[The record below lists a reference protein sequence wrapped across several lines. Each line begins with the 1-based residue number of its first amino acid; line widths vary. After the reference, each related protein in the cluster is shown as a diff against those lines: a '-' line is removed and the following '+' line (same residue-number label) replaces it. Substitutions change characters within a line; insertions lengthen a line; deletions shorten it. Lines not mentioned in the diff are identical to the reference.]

1 MKLLEEIVDKL
12 NIDTNLQNLIFK
24 RVPIPYHDDYNSI
37 DQYWYQHPP
46 CLIPLFLGYGAS
58 YKGVI
63 NHFFIDR
70 KNTFVELDL
79 EYGSIVETAFNF
91 KQLSIYLILP
101 MIMSDEGLTEEII
114 EFAGKINFGEY
125 QELDDFS
132 NKYGDNTDYF
142 DELVYFKNNLPLNI
156 IKNMSTYKGDFPS
169 SYDNLNESQVI
180 HSCLFEISPA
190 AYEIIKS
197 RVDTPKWLIKETDK
211 KQLFENYI
219 LNNQLKEAWL
229 TINSNGW
236 LLKDVAEGL
245 ETLKSK
251 TNDELFHLVADNWI
265 AGWKKST
272 FLNSNY

>member
-1 MKLLEEIVDKL
+1 MELLKKIVDKL
-12 NIDTNLQNLIFK
+12 NIDINLQNLIFK
-24 RVPIPYHDDYNSI
+24 RVAIPYHDDYNSVN
-37 DQYWYQHPP
+37 QYWYEHPP

-58 YKGVI
+58 YKGII
-63 NHFFIDR
+63 NHFFINR

-91 KQLSIYLILP
+91 KQLSVYLILP
-101 MIMSDEGLTEEII
+101 MIMSYEGLTEEII
-114 EFAGKINFGEY
+114 EFAGKIDFDKC

-156 IKNMSTYKGDFPS
+156 IKDMSTYKGDFPS

-180 HSCLFEISPA
+180 NSCLFEISPA
-190 AYEIIKS
+190 AYETIKN
-197 RVDTPKWLIKETDK
+197 RVDIPEWLIKETDK

-229 TINSNGW
+229 TLNSKGW

-265 AGWKKST
+265 AGWRNST
-272 FLNSNY
+272 FLNGNY